1 MAGTS
6 MITAIYEQGVL
17 RPLTPLP
24 LQEKQTV
31 QIQILM
37 ADTSDQMQQAILA
50 LTTAG
55 LITPPPGQSA
65 AVHLSDEERRALA
78 DRLGKAATKPLS
90 EIIIE
95 ERGQ

>member
-1 MAGTS
+1 

-31 QIQILM
+31 QIQIVS
-37 ADTSDQMQQAILA
+37 ADTTDQMLQAIHA
-50 LTTAG
+50 LTAAG

-65 AVHLSDEERRALA
+65 VAHLSDEERRALA
-78 DRLGKAATKPLS
+78 DRLGKAAPKPLS

-95 ERGQ
+95 ERG